1 MPEDHNID
9 DQSSSSV
16 ARTAC
21 PLQNEPRGPVST
33 STGFTLVELLM
44 VVTIIGILATM
55 AIQVYT
61 TFVNHAKTARAKQ
74 EIRLLETEINAY
86 LFENDQL
93 PDNLAQIGRN
103 DLLDPWGNNYV
114 YYKIVLPSEDDP
126 LARRRFGT
134 PLNNDFDLCSKGVDG
149 ATEVSVAEGSSGGD
163 DLVRGA
169 EGAFLGFGGEWAG

>member
-1 MPEDHNID
+1 
-9 DQSSSSV
+9 
-16 ARTAC
+16 
-21 PLQNEPRGPVST
+21 
-33 STGFTLVELLM
+33 M
-44 VVTIIGILATM
+44 VIAIIGALATM

-74 EIRLLETEINAY
+74 EIRLLETEINGF

-103 DLLDPWGNNYV
+103 GLVDPWGNGYV

-126 LARRRFGT
+126 LARQSFGT

-149 ATEVSVAEGSSGGD
+149 ATGVPVAGGSSGGD

-169 EGAFLGFGGEWAG
+169 EGAFLGWGADWAG